1 MRVLYI
7 DTTSNFLYSAV
18 AENDKI
24 TGEIKE
30 QLGKDLSVFTLSK
43 IKEMLDR
50 NNIEPKDIDKI
61 LVVNG
66 PGSFTGIR
74 IGVTIAK
81 TYAYSL
87 KKEISSLSSLEVMAL
102 SSKKETVYKV
112 PMIDAR
118 RGYVFAGIYDSNN
131 IPILK
136 DQYVKLETL
145 KCTLDNLPGDY
156 SVITKDNVDVDNKED
171 YDPDFSKIIEKFR
184 NKESVN
190 PHSVDPTYL
199 KLTEAEEKQKVDII

>member
-7 DTTSNFLYSAV
+7 DTTSNFLYSAI
-18 AENDKI
+18 AENDII

-43 IKEMLDR
+43 IEEMLR
-50 NNIEPKDIDKI
+50 NNNLKANDIDKI

-87 KKEISSLSSLEVMAL
+87 KKEITTLSSLKVMAL
-102 SSKKETVYKV
+102 SSKSKVTYKV
-112 PMIDAR
+112 PIIDAR
-118 RGYVFAGIYDSNN
+118 RGYVFAGIYDENN
-131 IPILK
+131 LPILK
-136 DQYVKLETL
+136 NQYIKLETL

-156 SVITKDNVDVDNKED
+156 SIITNDNVDIENKED
-171 YDPDFSKIIEKFR
+171 YNPDFSKIIEKFKD
-184 NKESVN
+184 KETVN
-190 PHSVDPTYL
+190 PHSVNPIYL
-199 KLTEAEEKQKVDII
+199 KLTEAEEKQKVDLI